1 MILENYLFYS
11 IRDKADLNIFYKKLE
26 LCGKLKFL
34 YNDKDNQI
42 PSELYENKASI
53 FMKNISE
60 NIQNIDIYDSLFL
73 LERRE
78 DYDDEE
84 AGCIENSEDE
94 KEKIILSKIKLK
106 YNESINSLSENII

>member
-1 MILENYLFYS
+1 MIK
-11 IRDKADLNIFYKKLE
+11 IIK
-26 LCGKLKFL
+26 
-34 YNDKDNQI
+34 
-42 PSELYENKASI
+42 
-53 FMKNISE
+53 

-84 AGCIENSEDE
+84 EGCIENSEDE

>member
-1 MILENYLFYS
+1 MIK
-11 IRDKADLNIFYKKLE
+11 IIK
-26 LCGKLKFL
+26 
-34 YNDKDNQI
+34 
-42 PSELYENKASI
+42 
-53 FMKNISE
+53 

-94 KEKIILSKIKLK
+94 KEKIILSKINFYESLK
-106 YNESINSLSENII
+106 NQIEFDKK

>member
-1 MILENYLFYS
+1 M
-11 IRDKADLNIFYKKLE
+11 
-26 LCGKLKFL
+26 
-34 YNDKDNQI
+34 
-42 PSELYENKASI
+42 
-53 FMKNISE
+53 
-60 NIQNIDIYDSLFL
+60 

>member
-1 MILENYLFYS
+1 MIHCF
-11 IRDKADLNIFYKKLE
+11 F
-26 LCGKLKFL
+26 
-34 YNDKDNQI
+34 
-42 PSELYENKASI
+42 
-53 FMKNISE
+53 
-60 NIQNIDIYDSLFL
+60 

-84 AGCIENSEDE
+84 EEGCIENSEDE